1 MTAASNIW
9 AVIPIKE
16 TCQAKQRLAGIFDQN
31 FRRQLALAMLEDTL
45 RAISAVPE
53 LEGIIVTT
61 VDMAA
66 ADIALQFDAHVWC
79 ESASK
84 SHTDAVM
91 AAARRIG
98 ADNGTILTMPGDIP
112 LVTTQEIRQLV
123 HAHGEDRAF
132 TIVPAHNKQGSN
144 AILCSPAD
152 AVPFQFGPNSFFPH
166 LAAAQ
171 KLGIDPR
178 IVEIPSIALDIDEPS
193 DVAEFMHIPSTTSTR
208 HLLEQTFKSLPFP
221 RSNIQ

>member
-16 TCQAKQRLAGIFDQN
+16 TCLAKQRLAGIFDQN

-98 ADNGTILTMPGDIP
+98 ADNGTILTGPTLRHHTTHTAAVEWVGGLHNLFLTLVICNPP
-112 LVTTQEIRQLV
+112 L
-123 HAHGEDRAF
+123 
-132 TIVPAHNKQGSN
+132 S
-144 AILCSPAD
+144 
-152 AVPFQFGPNSFFPH
+152 GPPSWYVSF
-166 LAAAQ
+166 AWN
-171 KLGIDPR
+171 D
-178 IVEIPSIALDIDEPS
+178 
-193 DVAEFMHIPSTTSTR
+193 
-208 HLLEQTFKSLPFP
+208 
-221 RSNIQ
+221 